1 MLLYLKAANVYV
13 TIQTLILQINMCSY
27 VGLLITPKHRSDLLN
42 SVVVGY
48 GVKSLVIW
56 TLN

>member
-1 MLLYLKAANVYV
+1 MAANVYV
-13 TIQTLILQINMCSY
+13 TIQTLTLQINMCSY
-27 VGLLITPKHRSDLLN
+27 VGLLITPRHRSALLN

-48 GVKSLVIW
+48 GVKPLVIW